1 MRLWKKAAKKAAA
14 TAAAKL
20 EDEVLSD
27 DPVSDASER
36 KRLDEVIARAQASAL
51 PAGDVSRGGEEAGRA
66 VRAAQDQADMAAFIA
81 AHMVRAAA
89 AHLSRVVGCAAGGK
103 DLQFGAASSGSPS
116 TTFALPASQS
126 GLSKHITL

>member
-1 MRLWKKAAKKAAA
+1 MLLNAPHIRSHGSDAMKLWKKAAKKAAA

-66 VRAAQDQADMAAFIA
+66 VRAAQSQADMAAFIA

-89 AHLSRVVGCAAGGK
+89 ARFAARENHQNSATATLSRE
-103 DLQFGAASSGSPS
+103 
-116 TTFALPASQS
+116 
-126 GLSKHITL
+126 